1 MSGVSFVVPVHN
13 GAGCLARALEA
24 IVAQESPCPI
34 EIVVVDDHSDDGSL
48 ALLRRLPHSWP
59 LSVVPA
65 ETRGAAA
72 ALNTGIRAAR
82 YPIICQVDQD
92 VVVGPGWLVA
102 LLRELEGPDVA
113 AVQGYYVTDP
123 AADWAARTMGLDL
136 EQRYE
141 AISGSATDHVCTGNA
156 AYRADALHRVGLFDE
171 RFGYGY
177 DNDMSYRLRAA
188 GHRLVLC
195 RDARSIHQWR
205 EGLCGYLGQ
214 QYGYGYGRLDLV
226 AKHPARYAGDRVS
239 PAPMMSHA
247 LLMALALSCLSAGVV
262 TAVLAGPA
270 SLFLA
275 CAAVIVGVLALERL
289 AAGVRA
295 AQRFNDRTA
304 LLFVPLHLARD
315 VAWVAAIVVWTFR
328 RLFRRP
334 SNPSHSMRPRPVACL
349 DLEAL
354 PQESAPAVCARM
366 RVLGLI
372 PAYNEMANL
381 SAVVAELRRERPDI
395 DLLII
400 DDGSTDG
407 TAPLLAELGVQWL
420 RFPHRLGIGSAVRAG
435 LRYAAR
441 TGYEAAVRIDGDGQH
456 SAGDI
461 ERLLLPIQ
469 QGDVDVVLGSRYE
482 PPKGFAHGW
491 LGSVSS
497 ARSARNGP
505 HDGSSECSHRGA
517 PLVKRVLGAC
527 LSLITGTRVT
537 DPTSGFCAIGP
548 RAMAILAEHH
558 PTGYPEPELRLFL
571 RRNALRAIEVSVRAR
586 PRMGGRT
593 SLTAG
598 RMMGAAA
605 RVLLAMIIVPFR
617 SRIEGRS

>member
-1 MSGVSFVVPVHN
+1 MARRFPGVSFVVPVHN
-13 GAGCLARALEA
+13 GVACLQRALEA

-34 EIVVVDDHSDDGSL
+34 EIIVVDDHSDDGSL
-48 ALLRRLPHSWP
+48 ALLRRLPKAWP
-59 LSVVPA
+59 LRVMA
-65 ETRGAAA
+65 ADARGAAA

-92 VVVGPGWLVA
+92 VVVGPSWLAA
-102 LLRELEGPDVA
+102 LLRELDDPDVA
-113 AVQGYYVTDP
+113 AVQGYYRTDP
-123 AADWAARTMGLDL
+123 AADWAARAMGLDL
-136 EQRYE
+136 EQRYD
-141 AISGSATDHVCTGNA
+141 AINGSSTDHVCTGNA

-195 RDARSIHQWR
+195 REARSTHQWR
-205 EGLCGYLGQ
+205 EGLRGYLVQ

-226 AKHPARYAGDRVS
+226 AKHPRRFAGDRVS

-247 LLMALALSCLSAGVV
+247 LLMALALACLVV
-262 TAVLAGPA
+262 AAAMALLAGPPRPFVA
-270 SLFLA
+270 TAGLM
-275 CAAVIVGVLALERL
+275 VGVLAVERFV
-289 AAGVRA
+289 AGVRA
-295 AQRFNDRTA
+295 AQRFRDRTA

-315 VAWVAAIVVWTFR
+315 VAWVAAAMVWTFR
-328 RLFRRP
+328 RIGRRP
-334 SNPSHSMRPRPVACL
+334 GNPSHSMRPRPVECL
-349 DLEAL
+349 DLDAL
-354 PQESAPAVCARM
+354 PPDAAPVEGAPM
-366 RVLGLI
+366 KVLGLI

-381 SAVVAELRRERPDI
+381 AAVVAELRRERPDL

-407 TAPLLAELGVQWL
+407 TPRLLRQLGVKWL
-420 RFPHRLGIGSAVRAG
+420 RFPDRLGIGSAVRAG

-441 TGYEAAVRIDGDGQH
+441 TGYDAAVRIDGDGQH
-456 SAGDI
+456 SAADI
-461 ERLLLPIQ
+461 ERLLLPIRH
-469 QGDVDVVLGSRYE
+469 GDVDVVLGSRYE
-482 PPKGFAHGW
+482 P
-491 LGSVSS
+491 
-497 ARSARNGP
+497 
-505 HDGSSECSHRGA
+505 HDALRRGA
-517 PLVKRVLGAC
+517 PFVKRALGAC
-527 LSLITGTRVT
+527 LSLMTGTRVT

-571 RRNALRAIEVSVRAR
+571 QRNALRAIEVAVRAR

-593 SLTAG
+593 SLTAV
-598 RMMGAAA
+598 RLMAAAA

-617 SRIEGRS
+617 ARIEGRP